1 MTLPVKKGLITRTT
15 ILPAEGTSFLGPL
28 EAFLSSAVDSE
39 HTRRAYRRHIRDA
52 FRVMGHSNPVD
63 VGPADLAAFREAL
76 LADGRGAATHA
87 QALSAL
93 RSFLNWCADM
103 GGLRMPS
110 RTMERLLR
118 VPKATVVR
126 PYTTLTSG
134 EVLRLLD
141 ASGTSLRDQA
151 LILVMLGA
159 GLRVSEVSG
168 LDCSDLVQVEGEP
181 VLYVRKGKGNKD
193 RLVPITREVEEAIHR
208 YLAVS
213 GRLVGA
219 KGPLFLAEDRGAFDP
234 NRKEGTRLTHYG
246 IRKILRKRVLM
257 GEIAKRITP
266 HALRHT
272 FGMAFQR
279 DGKDLN
285 LTAKV
290 MGHASIQ
297 TTVRYADHLEL
308 TEIRIHMPRWAR
320 RGGSEG

>member
-1 MTLPVKKGLITRTT
+1 
-15 ILPAEGTSFLGPL
+15 
-28 EAFLSSAVDSE
+28 
-39 HTRRAYRRHIRDA
+39 
-52 FRVMGHSNPVD
+52 
-63 VGPADLAAFREAL
+63 
-76 LADGRGAATHA
+76 
-87 QALSAL
+87 
-93 RSFLNWCADM
+93 
-103 GGLRMPS
+103 
-110 RTMERLLR
+110 MERLLR